1 MLTDEAVELFERGS
15 ALIVGL
21 VGTDGAPLAT
31 RAWGMRI
38 HPGRTTARVLVT
50 ARDVEAAAMAD
61 HPGGELTVT
70 GACVATLRSAQAKG
84 TVLAVLTPDDDDAAC
99 MQEYTARLVDDVSTV
114 DGIPRYLVERLVPD
128 AVLACEVELQE
139 VYDQTPGPRAGA
151 PLETGTPP

>member
-21 VGTDGAPLAT
+21 VGPDGAPLAT
-31 RAWGMRI
+31 RAWGMRV
-38 HPGRTTARVLVT
+38 HPDRTTARVLVT
-50 ARDVEAAAMAD
+50 ARDVAAADIAN

-84 TVLAVLTPDDDDAAC
+84 TVVAVLPPDATDAAC
-99 MQEYTARLVDDVSTV
+99 MQGYTDRLVEDVSTV

-128 AVLACEVELQE
+128 AVLACEVELRE

-151 PLETGTPP
+151 PLENGTAP

>member
-1 MLTDEAVELFERGS
+1 MLTDETVELLERGS

-21 VGTDGAPLAT
+21 VHADGAPLAT

-50 ARDVEAAAMAD
+50 ARDVAAAGIAD

-70 GACVATLRSAQAKG
+70 GACVATLRSAQVKG
-84 TVLAVLTPDDDDAAC
+84 TIAAVVPPDDTDAAC
-99 MQEYTARLVDDVSTV
+99 MRAYTAHLVNAVATV
-114 DGIPRYLVERLVPD
+114 DGVPHYLVERLVPD
-128 AVLACEVELQE
+128 AVLACEIELRE

-151 PLETGTPP
+151 PLDEGAAS